1 MLLRQLSRFLV
12 AVLPMCA
19 FAACSDQSP
28 VAPQGVNGGLQ
39 SARPSGGTPGTYT
52 MLFRP
57 TPSGLSII
65 LDAYVTDATAN
76 PALGGSA
83 VFPFCAT
90 RGKPAPSAVCN
101 SGSGR
106 WARVGTAGIISG
118 GTEVGHALRVYDPAP
133 QSVGTTI
140 GFRF

>member
-52 MLFRP
+52 MLAERLGKRDRDCECCGRKAVHSRP
-57 TPSGLSII
+57 RP
-65 LDAYVTDATAN
+65 V
-76 PALGGSA
+76 
-83 VFPFCAT
+83 
-90 RGKPAPSAVCN
+90 
-101 SGSGR
+101 
-106 WARVGTAGIISG
+106 
-118 GTEVGHALRVYDPAP
+118 
-133 QSVGTTI
+133 
-140 GFRF
+140 